1 MGKRVRT
8 VPAAGEGKR
17 GEAGRLGYLL
27 RQASHAVRQRMER
40 SLGEIGVTPPQFL
53 VLTMIAS
60 YPGASGADMARL
72 TFLTPQTVSL
82 IVANLERAGAIARRP
97 HQVHGRIQHLDLTEA
112 GSALL
117 AQARERAHAIEATLL
132 AGMDAAEERIIRA
145 WLVRVA
151 LVGTA

>member
-1 MGKRVRT
+1 MGKQAIA
-8 VPAAGEGKR
+8 VPEIGEGKR

-27 RQASHAVRQRMER
+27 RQANHVVRQRMER
-40 SLGEIGVTPPQFL
+40 SLAEIGVTPPQFL
-53 VLTMIAS
+53 VMTMVAN
-60 YPGASGADMARL
+60 YPGASGADLARL

-82 IVANLERAGAIARRP
+82 IVGNLERAGAIARRP
-97 HQVHGRIQHLDLTEA
+97 HRAHGRIQHLDLTEA

-132 AGMDAAEERIIRA
+132 ADMDAAEERLIRA

-151 LVGTA
+151 LAGVA